1 MDLQNFENWLRS
13 IKNKKGNPYSEKAIA
28 TRIKNLKTVENIL
41 VNVDECIRTDRSMY
55 NALITLK
62 QIDVPEHQYLQTSL
76 RRYWE
81 FKHGLEFPR
90 LNIYEEKHG
99 IRITE

>member
-1 MDLQNFENWLRS
+1 MDLQTFENWLRS
-13 IKNKKGNPYSEKAIA
+13 IKNKKGEFYSDKAIT
-28 TRIKNLKTVENIL
+28 TRIKNLKIVENIL
-41 VNVDECIRTDRSMY
+41 RDLDECIRTDESMY

-81 FKHGLEFPR
+81 FKHGSEFPR
-90 LNIYEEKHG
+90 LNIYEKEHG
-99 IRITE
+99 IKITE